1 MQATQD
7 DLQLDKQVCFRLYT
21 ASRLITQA
29 YEPFLKEIGIT
40 YTQYLVLLL
49 LWEKDQ
55 IPINELVKR
64 LYLGINTI
72 SPLIKRLEKLELIS
86 RKENPKDKRQQILSL
101 TPKGKKI
108 KKKAA
113 KIPGCLA
120 EVSQSCGIEPEAIST
135 LSTILDD
142 YIERMSKHLNQ

>member
-120 EVSQSCGIEPEAIST
+120 EVSQSCGIEPGAIST

-142 YIERMSKHLNQ
+142 YIERMNKHLNQ